1 MGLPYAVDLIMQIPI
16 KCFDKQMS
24 DFLLPAH
31 VNWTGLACRYFSG
44 TDTEEEYKNNL
55 KSQPDDWYYRNHQV
69 KYNYNKL
76 GYRCA
81 DFGTIDWNNSIIIKG
96 CSMVEGVGL
105 DEPDIMSKF
114 LSEMFDCPV
123 INLGVGGSSILFNL
137 INTQKLLQA
146 NIRPKLVI
154 EIYTSLSR
162 TMLFERKNGHIL
174 NIGPSWGKS
183 DDEID
188 REYVES
194 LRRWLVLSDSTAIQ
208 STYYMKIN
216 SMLWKQMGIPLYVST
231 YFPDTAAQLKIPGLR
246 MESDLARD
254 LIHPGRDNTRVNAQ
268 LIFNQITNQKLI

>member
-1 MGLPYAVDLIMQIPI
+1 
-16 KCFDKQMS
+16 
-24 DFLLPAH
+24 
-31 VNWTGLACRYFSG
+31 
-44 TDTEEEYKNNL
+44 
-55 KSQPDDWYYRNHQV
+55 
-69 KYNYNKL
+69 
-76 GYRCA
+76 
-81 DFGTIDWNNSIIIKG
+81 
-96 CSMVEGVGL
+96 MVEGVGL
-105 DEPDIMSKF
+105 DEPDIMSEC

-154 EIYTSLSR
+154 EIYTGLTR
-162 TMLFERKNGHIL
+162 TMLYERKNGHVL
-174 NIGPSWGKS
+174 SIGPVWGKS
-183 DDEID
+183 DDDID

-231 YFPDTAAQLKIPGLR
+231 YFPDTAAQLKIPGLTVGPDR
-246 MESDLARD
+246 ARD
-254 LIHPGRDNTRVNAQ
+254 LIHPGRSITKTNAH